1 MTRAAPLRSIPGLSQ
16 AKPPVRKA
24 PSGRS
29 GGRGGGQGG
38 RGGRGGRAGGGSRT
52 QKSKGMGMGLAS
64 RNGMS
69 IMEDDLASYHDYDDH
84 DGYSSD
90 EGEGEDDGW
99 SAPVAPSRRANCL
112 PAAGSSAAA
121 GPRPKQ
127 QPVVVQPPTKKTNH
141 VEDPAAHINPYE
153 ERYLGMICEI
163 LPTPDS
169 FLWDVFFGTLELGI
183 PEEDA
188 FLTGLEASL
197 QELNAASSDED
208 PVWEPYEPDDAEE
221 GLRGAPSA
229 SSAGGGFWGGD
240 RPDERSAAAAAPASL
255 VSEELQLIHMGFR
268 LPDIQRTLKQ
278 VSESCHTAAR
288 RGNLLP

>member
-1 MTRAAPLRSIPGLSQ
+1 
-16 AKPPVRKA
+16 
-24 PSGRS
+24 
-29 GGRGGGQGG
+29 
-38 RGGRGGRAGGGSRT
+38 
-52 QKSKGMGMGLAS
+52 
-64 RNGMS
+64 MS
-69 IMEDDLASYHDYDDH
+69 IMEDDLASYHDYNDH

-90 EGEGEDDGW
+90 EGGDEDGGW

-112 PAAGSSAAA
+112 PAAGSTAAA
-121 GPRPKQ
+121 GPRPAS
-127 QPVVVQPPTKKTNH
+127 QPVHVVVQPPASTKY

-208 PVWEPYEPDDAEE
+208 LAWEPYEPDDAEE

-229 SSAGGGFWGGD
+229 SSAAGGFWGGD
-240 RPDERSAAAAAPASL
+240 RPDERSAAAAPAPSL
-255 VSEELQLIHMGFR
+255 APEELQLIHMGFR

-278 VSESCHTAAR
+278 VFESCHTSTAAR
-288 RGNLLP
+288 LGNLLS